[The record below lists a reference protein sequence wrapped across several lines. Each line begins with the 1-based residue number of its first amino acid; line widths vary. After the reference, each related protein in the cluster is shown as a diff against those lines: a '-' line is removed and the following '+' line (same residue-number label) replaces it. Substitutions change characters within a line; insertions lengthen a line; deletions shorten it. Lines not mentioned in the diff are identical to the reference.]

1 MDKPEDIVLI
11 YEQNGI
17 NIKNEKSLHSSIKQW
32 YVAEG
37 DRFEVKIDKY
47 VIDLVRE
54 DSLIEI
60 QTKNF
65 SAIGNK
71 LRDLVKYNKV
81 MLVHPIAIEKYII
94 TTEVTDKVIS
104 RRKSPKK
111 GKLVDLFDE
120 LIRIPDL
127 MGSDNFILEILM
139 TKEEEIRC
147 KDGKGSWRRKG
158 ISIVDRKLLEVVEKI
173 TFAEQKDFLRF
184 LPEELPVN
192 FTNKTL
198 AKVLAIKVFKAR
210 KITYCFRKMKII
222 KEVGKIKNELIFE
235 RFWIVDYK
243 IKDIIGGGIC
253 G

>member
-1 MDKPEDIVLI
+1 MGQVEDTVLI

-32 YVAEG
+32 YVTPG
-37 DRFEVKIDKY
+37 DRFEVKVDKY

-71 LRDLVKYNKV
+71 LRELVKYNKV
-81 MLVHPIAIEKYII
+81 MLVHPIAAEKYIV
-94 TTEVTDKVIS
+94 TTEKTDIVIS

-139 TKEEEIRC
+139 IKEEEIRC

-158 ISIVDRKLLEVVEKI
+158 ISIVDHKLLEVIEKI
-173 TFAEQKDFLRF
+173 TFKEDKDFLIF
-184 LPEELPVN
+184 LPHELPGN
-192 FTNKTL
+192 FTNKNL
-198 AKVLAIKVFKAR
+198 AKILKIPENKAR

-222 KEVGKIKNELIFE
+222 KEIGKLKNELIFE
-235 RFWIVDYK
+235 K
-243 IKDIIGGGIC
+243 L
-253 G
+253 

>member
-1 MDKPEDIVLI
+1 MKEAEDKVLI

-32 YVAEG
+32 YVIPG
-37 DRFEVKIDKY
+37 DRFEVKVDKY

-71 LRDLVKYNKV
+71 LRNLVKYNKV
-81 MLVHPIAIEKYII
+81 MLVHPIAIEKYIV
-94 TTEVTDKVIS
+94 TTDESDVVIS

-111 GKLVDLFDE
+111 GKLMDLFDE

-127 MGSDNFILEILM
+127 MAEDNFMLEILM

-158 ISIVDRKLLEVVEKI
+158 ISIKDRKLLEVTQKV
-173 TFAEQKDFLRF
+173 TFKQEKDFLIF
-184 LPEELPVN
+184 LPDELDKN
-192 FTNKTL
+192 FTNKLL
-198 AKVLAIKVFKAR
+198 AKALKVTIYKAR
-210 KITYCFRKMKII
+210 KITYCLKKMNLIRQ
-222 KEVGKIKNELIFE
+222 VGKIKNELVFE
-235 RFWIVDYK
+235 RS
-243 IKDIIGGGIC
+243 
-253 G
+253 

>member
-1 MDKPEDIVLI
+1 MEKSKELTLV
-11 YEQNGI
+11 YEENGI
-17 NIKNEKSLHSSIKQW
+17 NVKNEKSLHSSIKQW
-32 YVAEG
+32 YVTAG

-81 MLVHPIAIEKYII
+81 MLVHPIAVEKYIV
-94 TTEVTDKVIS
+94 TTECTNQVIS

-127 MGSDNFILEILM
+127 IVEDNFILEILM
-139 TKEEEIRC
+139 IKEEEIRC

-158 ISIVDRKLLEVVEKI
+158 ISIKDRKLLEVVEKV
-173 TFAEQKDFLRF
+173 TFKKEKDFLIF
-184 LPEELPVN
+184 LPNELQEN
-192 FTNKTL
+192 FTNKDL
-198 AKVLAIKVFKAR
+198 AKALKVTVFKAR
-210 KITYCFRKMKII
+210 KITYCLKKMKII
-222 KEVGKIKNELIFE
+222 KEVGKLKNELIF
-235 RFWIVDYK
+235 VK
-243 IKDIIGGGIC
+243 S
-253 G
+253 

>member
-1 MDKPEDIVLI
+1 MVKSEDVFLN

-32 YVAEG
+32 YVVPG
-37 DRFEVKIDKY
+37 DRLEVKVDRY

-71 LRDLVKYNKV
+71 LRELIKYNKV
-81 MLVHPIAIEKYII
+81 RLVHPIAIEKYIV
-94 TTEVTDKVIS
+94 TTEKSEVVIS

-127 MGSDNFILEILM
+127 MESDNFILEILM

-173 TFAEQKDFLRF
+173 TFVDEKDFLRF
-184 LPEELPVN
+184 LPEDLTEN
-192 FTNKTL
+192 FTNKNL
-198 AKVLAIKVFKAR
+198 AKILKITVFKAR
-210 KITYCFRKMKII
+210 KITYCLRKMKII
-222 KEVGKIKNELIFE
+222 KEVGKLRNELIFE
-235 RFWIVDYK
+235 K
-243 IKDIIGGGIC
+243 L
-253 G
+253 

>member
-1 MDKPEDIVLI
+1 MGEAEDRVLI

-32 YVAEG
+32 YVMDG
-37 DRFEVKIDKY
+37 DRFEVKVDKY

-71 LRDLVKYNKV
+71 LRNLVKYNKV
-81 MLVHPIAIEKYII
+81 MLVHPIAIEKYIV
-94 TTEVTDKVIS
+94 TTDNTNEIIS

-111 GKLVDLFDE
+111 GKLMDLFDE

-127 MGSDNFILEILM
+127 MAEDNFILEILM

-158 ISIVDRKLLEVVEKI
+158 ISIKDRKLLEVTQKV
-173 TFAEQKDFLRF
+173 TFKEEKDFLIF
-184 LPEELPVN
+184 LPDELPEN
-192 FTNKTL
+192 FTNKHL
-198 AKVLAIKVFKAR
+198 AKALKVTIYKAR
-210 KITYCFRKMKII
+210 KITYCFRKMNLIR
-222 KEVGKIKNELIFE
+222 EVGKIRNELIFE
-235 RFWIVDYK
+235 RL
-243 IKDIIGGGIC
+243 
-253 G
+253 

>member
-1 MDKPEDIVLI
+1 MKETEDIVLI

-32 YVAEG
+32 YVTVG
-37 DRFEVKIDKY
+37 DRFEVKVDKY

-65 SAIGNK
+65 SAIGKK
-71 LRDLVKYNKV
+71 LRNLVKYNKV
-81 MLVHPIAIEKYII
+81 MLVHPIAIEKYIV
-94 TTEVTDKVIS
+94 TTDIANEVIS

-111 GKLVDLFDE
+111 GKLMDLFDE

-127 MGSDNFILEILM
+127 MAEENFILEILM

-158 ISIVDRKLLEVVEKI
+158 ISIKDRKLLEVTQKV
-173 TFAEQKDFLRF
+173 TFKGKKDFLIF
-184 LPEELPVN
+184 LPDELPQN
-192 FTNKTL
+192 FTNKHL
-198 AKVLAIKVFKAR
+198 AKTLKVTIYKAR
-210 KITYCFRKMKII
+210 KITYCFRKMNLIR
-222 KEVGKIKNELIFE
+222 EVGKIKNELIFE
-235 RFWIVDYK
+235 RL
-243 IKDIIGGGIC
+243 
-253 G
+253 

>member
-1 MDKPEDIVLI
+1 MFIIVLGEEMEQVKDTVLI

-32 YVAEG
+32 YVVPG
-37 DRFEVKIDKY
+37 DRFEVKVDKY

-65 SAIGNK
+65 SSIRNK
-71 LRDLVKYNKV
+71 LRELVKYNKV

-94 TTEVTDKVIS
+94 TIEESDAVIS

-127 MGSDNFILEILM
+127 MESDNFILEILM
-139 TKEEEIRC
+139 IKEEEIRC

-173 TFAEQKDFLRF
+173 TFREEKDFLIF
-184 LPEELPVN
+184 LPEELPEK
-192 FTNKTL
+192 FTNKNL
-198 AKVLAIKVFKAR
+198 AKTLKITVFKAR

-222 KEVGKIKNELIFE
+222 KEVGKLKNELVFE
-235 RFWIVDYK
+235 RL
-243 IKDIIGGGIC
+243 
-253 G
+253 

>member
-1 MDKPEDIVLI
+1 MGQVEEKVLI

-17 NIKNEKSLHSSIKQW
+17 NIKNEKSLHSAIKQW
-32 YVAEG
+32 YVTDG
-37 DRFEVKIDKY
+37 DRFEVKLDKY

-65 SAIGNK
+65 SAIRNK
-71 LRDLVKYNKV
+71 LRELVKYNKV
-81 MLVHPIAIEKYII
+81 MLVHPIATEKYI
-94 TTEVTDKVIS
+94 VTKEQSNVVIS

-139 TKEEEIRC
+139 IKEEEIRC

-158 ISIVDRKLLEVVEKI
+158 VSIIDHKLLEVIEKV
-173 TFAEQKDFLRF
+173 TFKEDKDFFIF
-184 LPEELPVN
+184 LPDELPGN
-192 FTNKTL
+192 FTNKNL
-198 AKVLAIKVFKAR
+198 AKILKIPEKKAR

-222 KEVGKIKNELIFE
+222 KEIGKIKNELIFE
-235 RFWIVDYK
+235 RL
-243 IKDIIGGGIC
+243 
-253 G
+253 